1 MPLYIP
7 LKRLHILKQNF
18 KSLPQQLEHA
28 KENKNNHT
36 HTPKN
41 ELVNKQ
47 VTFIPAVLYTFKSNG
62 KNI

>member
-1 MPLYIP
+1 MQLYIP

-36 HTPKN
+36 HTKKW
-41 ELVNKQ
+41 VSKQ
-47 VTFIPAVLYTFKSNG
+47 ASNFYSCCSVYLQV
-62 KNI
+62 KW